1 MEDQFKERM
10 ATRGGGVKQNAGN
23 GTLLDFNF
31 VTKKITEETED
42 LYQSDEQGVVLIK
55 NLFLHRLCIVYEIER
70 PTMPSI
76 P

>member
-1 MEDQFKERM
+1 M
-10 ATRGGGVKQNAGN
+10 ARGDSRTKWKAGN
-23 GTLLDFNF
+23 RTSLDFNF
-31 VTKKITEETED
+31 VKKKITEETED

-70 PTMPSI
+70 PATPSI